1 MPKLLLHIGPHKTGS
16 TYIQKFFF
24 ENNDELRGLGVNY
37 PMQGLGGQFGQHE
50 LVEKVKTLDSEALP
64 LYLREFIAPDA
75 NFVSSENFDRLHA
88 GDIEKLGKA
97 LSALLTEPGD
107 LRILFYQ
114 RNYADLLPSWWQEEV
129 KHGAVISF
137 YEFVLPHILRPF
149 ASNLVNP
156 SLILDLYAA
165 VFGKDNITIVDYDR
179 AKDNLLLPIFGLLG
193 LELHVA
199 GNEIVNSSMQ
209 VELVEVLRALNA
221 IAKARD
227 EWHFHKTRTLFLR
240 KLRDAQIADDLGE
253 LTSLIREQM
262 KPLRIAGGFFEKS
275 VSAAFKTKYES
286 RYFNTPSEVSADRE
300 LMIPSDS
307 WMLRGAAHCERIYE
321 HLVTG
326 DSSY

>member
-137 YEFVLPHILRPF
+137 YEFSCPTFCVCSP
-149 ASNLVNP
+149 
-156 SLILDLYAA
+156 
-165 VFGKDNITIVDYDR
+165 
-179 AKDNLLLPIFGLLG
+179 
-193 LELHVA
+193 
-199 GNEIVNSSMQ
+199 
-209 VELVEVLRALNA
+209 A
-221 IAKARD
+221 I
-227 EWHFHKTRTLFLR
+227 W
-240 KLRDAQIADDLGE
+240 
-253 LTSLIREQM
+253 LIR
-262 KPLRIAGGFFEKS
+262 A
-275 VSAAFKTKYES
+275 
-286 RYFNTPSEVSADRE
+286 
-300 LMIPSDS
+300 
-307 WMLRGAAHCERIYE
+307 
-321 HLVTG
+321 
-326 DSSY
+326 